1 MMTPCPTYERLGVK
15 DQSQFC
21 AKFLPNNGIE
31 NTTGKKYAR
40 SFFFWRK
47 GGKKGK
53 KKRNSASKFVRAN
66 QYGTKIKIDGSRQ
79 N

>member
-1 MMTPCPTYERLGVK
+1 MTPCPTYERLGVK

-40 SFFFWRK
+40 SFFFGGREERR
-47 GGKKGK
+47 GKKNVIQHQDLSVQISMEQK
-53 KKRNSASKFVRAN
+53 
-66 QYGTKIKIDGSRQ
+66 
-79 N
+79 